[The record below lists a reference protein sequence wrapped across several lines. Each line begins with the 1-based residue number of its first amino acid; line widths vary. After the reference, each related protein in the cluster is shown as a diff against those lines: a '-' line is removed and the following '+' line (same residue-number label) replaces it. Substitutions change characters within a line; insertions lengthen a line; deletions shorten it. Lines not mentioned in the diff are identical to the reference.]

1 MLTLKILVYTTIIFF
16 VSLFIFGLIH
26 GLLIGAVQSYTRTL
40 FVQLIPSGCESQFFS
55 LYEISDKGSSWI
67 GPIVLAVIS
76 QYVSIRYGFLYIIG
90 VLIIST
96 ILLQFVN
103 ISKNFDTK
111 DDIADDIQI

>member
-1 MLTLKILVYTTIIFF
+1 MNDGKDIICKFFFFRNWFIENHEFTTIFF
-16 VSLFIFGLIH
+16 QEPL
-26 GLLIGAVQSYTRTL
+26 YRTL
-40 FVQLIPSGCESQFFS
+40 FVKLIPSGCESQFFS

-111 DDIADDIQI
+111 DDIANDIQI